1 MLSLLQ
7 QLDASRLSFKG
18 LRIYA
23 MDGLQ
28 LILPRTEEIA
38 KHGFNGRAVSRYRE
52 SYMPRGYFTH
62 CYDVLTGITKD
73 FLFSPRLDEH
83 KDARE
88 MVPGLEKNCLC
99 LYDRL
104 YWSARLVLAHFKAE
118 NFFIIRCR
126 REGVPVEIRKFFSQK
141 KKIQSF
147 IYEGKTLYLVKLKNE
162 RHKRY
167 DVFVT
172 NWPKEF
178 WNFATLERLYRL
190 RWEVENSFR
199 DLTATLKIEEW
210 HSKSLSGILQE
221 LYTAL
226 WLINFTKSEMNLH
239 QKSPENPLEEE
250 YRRPNFKLVITF
262 VVKEWGRF
270 LKKIKWVY
278 QRLRELM
285 IKSTEKRKHLSRA
298 YPRQIRSPRSPYNY
312 NNTVWVP
319 LS

>member
-1 MLSLLQ
+1 
-7 QLDASRLSFKG
+7 
-18 LRIYA
+18 
-23 MDGLQ
+23 
-28 LILPRTEEIA
+28 
-38 KHGFNGRAVSRYRE
+38 
-52 SYMPRGYFTH
+52 MPRGYFTH